1 MKTNKIFFLIILL
14 AAFVLNQ
21 NIFAQSDRE
30 KVNNF
35 DSRFKQYESAIKNAA
50 SLDECNI
57 IGENIVKLKE
67 EFVDSKTLIEK
78 SLQINYDE
86 EFLKIERT
94 LEVRKGDFT
103 QIVQLTTEVGSL
115 KDKVSELSQQNEG
128 LIVQIKQLQIQSNKD
143 AQTIASLSKLVAQL
157 KSNIAQRD
165 ELVRGIVDSLLQEFV
180 KTPGTLN
187 EAEKQAIFKK
197 VDSGNL
203 FYNIERTISDNVQF
217 MKVTQTTPEDLS
229 KMKEQYKDFN
239 KVWRQIGPKLGEVYL
254 NRRDKAAQIANIDN
268 MFVDWNARLNEE
280 IWGQVNKLFRDQK
293 LAVLPFRSGE
303 QFVNSVNS
311 FVDDEMK
318 NYGVKRSSESEN
330 TYYSFTDSVYFKTV
344 QPVWVPLLIENNLM
358 TEANKD
364 SVEKRIAVW
373 KEKVWPSFNILK
385 IFGVFTPIINFLGP
399 VLAFVFFVAF
409 TTLIVIVVV
418 RIFNR
423 KKKKVVE
430 EKMEEKEE

>member
-143 AQTIASLSKLVAQL
+143 AQTIASLSKLVAKL

-293 LAVLPFRSGE
+293 LAVLPFRSG
-303 QFVNSVNS
+303 
-311 FVDDEMK
+311 
-318 NYGVKRSSESEN
+318 
-330 TYYSFTDSVYFKTV
+330 
-344 QPVWVPLLIENNLM
+344 
-358 TEANKD
+358 
-364 SVEKRIAVW
+364 
-373 KEKVWPSFNILK
+373 
-385 IFGVFTPIINFLGP
+385 
-399 VLAFVFFVAF
+399 
-409 TTLIVIVVV
+409 
-418 RIFNR
+418 
-423 KKKKVVE
+423 
-430 EKMEEKEE
+430 

>member
-1 MKTNKIFFLIILL
+1 MKPNKFFFLILL
-14 AAFVLNQ
+14 LTAFVLNQ
-21 NIFAQSDRE
+21 NTFAQSDLE
-30 KVNNF
+30 KINNF
-35 DSRFKQYESAIKNAA
+35 DSRFKQYEAAIKNAS
-50 SLDECNI
+50 SLDECNV
-57 IGENIVKLKE
+57 IGENIEKLKND
-67 EFVDSKTLIEK
+67 FADSKILIEK
-78 SLQINYDE
+78 SLQINYDDA
-86 EFLKIERT
+86 FLKIERT

-143 AQTIASLSKLVAQL
+143 AQAIASLSKLVAQL
-157 KSNIAQRD
+157 KSNIARRD

-217 MKVTQTTPEDLS
+217 MKVTQTTPDDLS
-229 KMKEQYKDFN
+229 KMKEQYRDFN

-254 NRRDKAAQIANIDN
+254 NRRDKATQIANIDN
-268 MFVDWNARLNEE
+268 MFADWNARLTEE
-280 IWGQVNKLFRDQK
+280 MWGQVNKLFRDQK
-293 LAVLPFRSGE
+293 LAILPFRSGD
-303 QFVNSVNS
+303 QFVNSINS

-330 TYYSFTDSVYFKTV
+330 TYYSFTDSIYFKTV

-373 KEKVWPSFNILK
+373 KEKVAPASKMNWIY
-385 IFGVFTPIINFLGP
+385 IIG
-399 VLAFVFFVAF
+399 
-409 TTLIVIVVV
+409 TIVIVALVAAY
-418 RIFNR
+418 FMKG
-423 KKKKVVE
+423 KKKKSITFE
-430 EKMEEKEE
+430 EKS

>member
-1 MKTNKIFFLIILL
+1 MRTNKISFLIILL
-14 AAFVLNQ
+14 TAFVLNQ
-21 NIFAQSDRE
+21 TTFAQSDLE
-30 KVNNF
+30 KINNF
-35 DSRFKQYESAIKNAA
+35 DSRFKQYEAAIKNAS
-50 SLDECNI
+50 SLDECNV
-57 IGENIVKLKE
+57 IGENIEKLKN
-67 EFVDSKTLIEK
+67 EFADSKILIEK
-78 SLQINYDE
+78 SLQINYDDA
-86 EFLKIERT
+86 FSKIERT

-128 LIVQIKQLQIQSNKD
+128 LIAQIKQLQIQSNKD
-143 AQTIASLSKLVAQL
+143 AQTIASLSNLVAQL
-157 KSNIAQRD
+157 KSNIARRD
-165 ELVRGIVDSLLQEFV
+165 ELVRGIVDSLLQEFI

-217 MKVTQTTPEDLS
+217 MKVTQTTPDDLS
-229 KMKEQYKDFN
+229 KMKEQYRDFN

-254 NRRDKAAQIANIDN
+254 NRRDKTTQIANIDN
-268 MFVDWNARLNEE
+268 LFTDWNDRLNEE
-280 IWGQVNKLFRDQK
+280 MWGQVNKLFRDQK
-293 LAVLPFRSGE
+293 LAILPFRRGD
-303 QFVNSVNS
+303 QFVNSVNT

-344 QPVWVPLLIENNLM
+344 QPVWVPLLIENNMM

-373 KEKVWPSFNILK
+373 KEKVAPGSKMNWVYI
-385 IFGVFTPIINFLGP
+385 GG
-399 VLAFVFFVAF
+399 AA
-409 TTLIVIVVV
+409 VIVFLV
-418 RIFNR
+418 IAYFM
-423 KKKKVVE
+423 KGKKKVVVRNE
-430 EKMEEKEE
+430 ELKE

>member
-86 EFLKIERT
+86 EFLKIERA

-128 LIVQIKQLQIQSNKD
+128 LISQIKQLNIRTAKD
-143 AQTIASLSKLVAQL
+143 AATIASLSKLVAQL
-157 KSNIAQRD
+157 KSNIEQRD

-187 EAEKQAIFKK
+187 EAEKQAVFKK
-197 VDSGNL
+197 VDNGNL

-217 MKVTQTTPEDLS
+217 MKVTQMTAEDLS

-239 KVWRQIGPKLGEVYL
+239 KVWRQVGPKLAEVYL
-254 NRRDKAAQIANIDN
+254 NRRDKAAQVANIDA
-268 MFVDWNARLNEE
+268 MFTDWDERINDEM
-280 IWGQVNKLFRDQK
+280 WGQVNKLFREKK
-293 LAVLPFRSGE
+293 LALLPFRKGD
-303 QFVNSVNS
+303 QFVSSVTS
-311 FVDDEMK
+311 FVDDEIK
-318 NYGVKRSSESEN
+318 NYDVKSKTESEN
-330 TYYSFTDSVYFKTV
+330 TFFAFTDSVYFKTV
-344 QPVWVPLLIENNLM
+344 QPVWVPVLIENNLM

-364 SVEKRIAVW
+364 SVEKRIATW
-373 KEKVWPSFNILK
+373 KEKVAPVSKMNWIY
-385 IFGVFTPIINFLGP
+385 IIGAL
-399 VLAFVFFVAF
+399 
-409 TTLIVIVVV
+409 VIVALAAA
-418 RIFNR
+418 FFMKG
-423 KKKKVVE
+423 KKKKPITFE
-430 EKMEEKEE
+430 EKS

>member
-1 MKTNKIFFLIILL
+1 MKLNKFFFLTLL
-14 AAFVLNQ
+14 FTAFVLNQ
-21 NIFAQSDRE
+21 TSLAQSDRE

-35 DSRFKQYESAIKNAA
+35 DSRYKQYENAIKNAA
-50 SLDECNI
+50 SLAECNVI
-57 IGENIVKLKE
+57 AENIEKLKT
-67 EFVDSKTLIEK
+67 EFADSKTLIEK
-78 SLQINYDE
+78 SLQINYDDA
-86 EFLKIERT
+86 FSKIERA

-143 AQTIASLSKLVAQL
+143 AQAIASLSKLVSQL
-157 KSNIAQRD
+157 KANITQRD

-187 EAEKQAIFKK
+187 EAEKQSVFKK

-203 FYNIERTISDNVQF
+203 FFNIERTISDNVQF

-239 KVWRQIGPKLGEVYL
+239 KVWRQVGPKLAEVYL
-254 NRRDKAAQIANIDN
+254 NRGDKAAQITNIDN
-268 MFVDWNARLNEE
+268 MFADWNARLNEE
-280 IWGQVNKLFRDQK
+280 MWGQVNKLFRNQK
-293 LAVLPFRSGE
+293 LAILPFRSGD

-311 FVDDEMK
+311 FVDDEIK
-318 NYGVKRSSESEN
+318 NYGVKSSSESKN
-330 TYYSFTDSVYFKTV
+330 TFYAFTDSVYFKTV
-344 QPVWVPLLIENNLM
+344 QPVWVPLLIENNMM

-373 KEKVWPSFNILK
+373 KEQVAPSSKMNWVYIGGAAIIIFLVIAYFLK
-385 IFGVFTPIINFLGP
+385 G
-399 VLAFVFFVAF
+399 
-409 TTLIVIVVV
+409 
-418 RIFNR
+418 
-423 KKKKVVE
+423 KKKIAVSNE
-430 EKMEEKEE
+430 